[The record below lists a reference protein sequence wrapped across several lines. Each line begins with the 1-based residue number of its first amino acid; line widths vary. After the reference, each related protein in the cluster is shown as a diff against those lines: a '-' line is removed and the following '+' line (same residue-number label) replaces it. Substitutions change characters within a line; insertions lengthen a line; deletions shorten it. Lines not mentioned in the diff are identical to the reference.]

1 VDALVAPQNDAHV
14 SLVDASWHEPE
25 QPLGKLR
32 HLYIIRF
39 GLDMWRELLYNGHQ
53 KKP

>member
-1 VDALVAPQNDAHV
+1 VAPQNDAHV
-14 SLVDASWHEPE
+14 GVVDAGWHEPK
-25 QPLGKLR
+25 QPLGKLP

-39 GLDMWRELLYNGHQ
+39 GLDMCRELFYNGHH